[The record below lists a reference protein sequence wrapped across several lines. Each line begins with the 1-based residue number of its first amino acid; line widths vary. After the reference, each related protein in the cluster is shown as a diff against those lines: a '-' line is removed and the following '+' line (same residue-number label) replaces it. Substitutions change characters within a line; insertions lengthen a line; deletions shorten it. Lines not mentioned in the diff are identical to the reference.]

1 MSANDGHSGATSA
14 ATFSSPAT
22 SGSAAVF
29 SGKKAA
35 KLQRCI
41 LSKFSAASPLLLI
54 NFFQDFF
61 DLNFYALP
69 FRVFAIFF
77 TLLSLLHYFSLVEQV
92 MLPLWR
98 FVVV

>member
-35 KLQRCI
+35 ELQRCF
-41 LSKFSAASPLLLI
+41 LSKFSAAAASPLLLI

-61 DLNFYALP
+61 RFKFL
-69 FRVFAIFF
+69 RV
-77 TLLSLLHYFSLVEQV
+77 TV
-92 MLPLWR
+92 
-98 FVVV
+98 